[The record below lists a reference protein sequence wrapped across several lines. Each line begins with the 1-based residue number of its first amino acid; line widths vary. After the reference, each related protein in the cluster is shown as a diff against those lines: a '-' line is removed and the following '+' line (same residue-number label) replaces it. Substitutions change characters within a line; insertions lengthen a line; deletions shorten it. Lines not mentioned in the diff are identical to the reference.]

1 MKLNRFNI
9 FLGLSIVAIAIA
21 LVTTISTK
29 DSTIL
34 TQINVVTQLVY
45 TFVTTLMVIMTYAV
59 LKATQEQK
67 FQAVRPYLVANNFG
81 IWKNAAENNREEL
94 DFDIYNEGPGLA
106 LSINIK
112 VKRTKTDKLLFE
124 SNYTRCTVQ
133 DNKVYGALCAIRD
146 EINHIR
152 NNQENESAKYGYSP
166 YVAERIHIEFPI
178 EGDIKEYLL
187 FKVELE
193 YNDIYGKKYKNTFEV
208 KLDEEGLEVI
218 ECVEKFTE
226 V

>member
-1 MKLNRFNI
+1 M
-9 FLGLSIVAIAIA
+9 IAVI
-21 LVTTISTK
+21 TTISTK
-29 DSTIL
+29 DSTKL

-59 LKATQEQK
+59 LKATLDQK

-81 IWKNAAENNREEL
+81 IMKNVAENNRKEL

-112 VKRTKTDKLLFE
+112 VKRTATDKLLFE

-133 DNKVYGALCAIRD
+133 DDKVYGALCAIRD

-152 NNQENESAKYGYSP
+152 NKQENDSAKYGYSS
-166 YVAERIHIEFPI
+166 YVAERILIEFPI

-193 YNDIYGKKYKNTFEV
+193 YSDIYGKKYKNTFEV
-208 KLDEEGLEVI
+208 KLDEEELEVI

-226 V
+226 L